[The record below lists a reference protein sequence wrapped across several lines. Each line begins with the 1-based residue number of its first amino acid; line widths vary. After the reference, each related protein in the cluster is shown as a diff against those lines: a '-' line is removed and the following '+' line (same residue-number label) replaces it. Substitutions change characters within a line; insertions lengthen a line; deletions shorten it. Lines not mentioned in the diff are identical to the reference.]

1 MSSWLLRKIII
12 FVSTPKSILG
22 LDSYDNGALQIRCKA
37 ENFDYI

>member
-22 LDSYDNGALQIRCKA
+22 LESSSYDNGAL
-37 ENFDYI
+37 